1 MSNALTEART
11 KLRDLL
17 KAAGLNA
24 FTVAPNPI
32 TPPFAYVG
40 PNEPYLDYE
49 GAGFG
54 CVIARFQV
62 GYVTAPGVNEKRAE
76 DVDDGLLTVLAALRE
91 NPEDP
96 HGFFVEGVDRP
107 GPISLPGAAG
117 TGGHIAAPINV
128 AIELDLGL

>member
-1 MSNALTEART
+1 MSNALTEARE

-17 KAAGLNA
+17 KAAGLHA
-24 FTVAPNPI
+24 FTVAPNPA

-62 GYVTAPGVNEKRAE
+62 GYVARPGVNEKTAE
-76 DVDDGLLTVLAALRE
+76 DADDGVLQILAALRE
-91 NPEDP
+91 NPDDP
-96 HGFFVEGVDRP
+96 HGFVVEGVDRP
-107 GPISLPGAAG
+107 GQITLAG
-117 TGGHIAAPINV
+117 QGNHIAAPINV